1 MSGDLN
7 DDNLVDELDLHILMT
22 RSVPWDDE
30 NVNQLNNIIENW
42 RDGYVPEPEAEPE
55 PEIESQELTGFT
67 AINEDCLLYTSP
79 SPRD

>member
-42 RDGYVPEPEAEPE
+42 R
-55 PEIESQELTGFT
+55 
-67 AINEDCLLYTSP
+67 
-79 SPRD
+79 

>member
-1 MSGDLN
+1 
-7 DDNLVDELDLHILMT
+7 MT

-55 PEIESQELTGFT
+55 PEIESQELTGLVHNKDDLRESIKT
-67 AINEDCLLYTSP
+67 LVITGDREI
-79 SPRD
+79 